1 MIALYLKF
9 FIALFAVINP
19 IGVMPVISNLTE
31 GFDKKEQKM
40 VVKTT
45 TVAIFIILIVSLFL
59 GQIILN
65 IFSISLNSFR
75 IAGGILIT
83 LIAFTMINGKLTE
96 EKQNK
101 EEKQDINNI
110 KNFAVVPLA
119 IPILAGPGA
128 ISTTI
133 MWGAKYNNW
142 IDLLG
147 LSVAIIAKLKE
158 GDTPQKIMIQGYNY
172 DLINNKEIKVADV
185 LAKNKVDVATANSK
199 IEKVIKKADNT
210 LYKRELTNTIYS
222 IDKVTNFILVRN
234 GELYIIYA
242 YGNQA
247 NVYTSEMDIVQI

>member
-45 TVAIFIILIVSLFL
+45 TVAIFTILIVSLFL

-147 LSVAIIAKLKE
+147 LSVAIVAFSLLCYVLFRSSSKLFSYIGKT
-158 GDTPQKIMIQGYNY
+158 GANVVTRIMG
-172 DLINNKEIKVADV
+172 LILMAIGIEV
-185 LAKNKVDVATANSK
+185 LTTAT
-199 IEKVIKKADNT
+199 VQ
-210 LYKRELTNTIYS
+210 
-222 IDKVTNFILVRN
+222 F
-234 GELYIIYA
+234 YII
-242 YGNQA
+242 NLQP
-247 NVYTSEMDIVQI
+247 IVQ

>member
-45 TVAIFIILIVSLFL
+45 TVAIFTILIVSLFL

-147 LSVAIIAKLKE
+147 LSAAIVAFSLLC
-158 GDTPQKIMIQGYNY
+158 Y
-172 DLINNKEIKVADV
+172 V
-185 LAKNKVDVATANSK
+185 LFRSSSK
-199 IEKVIKKADNT
+199 FF
-210 LYKRELTNTIYS
+210 S
-222 IDKVTNFILVRN
+222 
-234 GELYIIYA
+234 YI
-242 YGNQA
+242 GKTGA
-247 NVYTSEMDIVQI
+247 NVVTRIMGLILMAIGIEVLTTATVQFYILNLQPIVQ

>member
-1 MIALYLKF
+1 MIALYFKF

-31 GFDKKEQKM
+31 GFEKKEQKM

-147 LSVAIIAKLKE
+147 LSVAIIAFSLLCYVLFRSSPKLF
-158 GDTPQKIMIQGYNY
+158 
-172 DLINNKEIKVADV
+172 
-185 LAKNKVDVATANSK
+185 S
-199 IEKVIKKADNT
+199 
-210 LYKRELTNTIYS
+210 
-222 IDKVTNFILVRN
+222 
-234 GELYIIYA
+234 YI
-242 YGNQA
+242 GKTGA
-247 NVYTSEMDIVQI
+247 NVVTRIMGLILMAIGIEVLTTATVQFYILNLQRFFQT